1 MNQTNLINQ
10 RFEALFNELKAPVF
24 SYIQSIVRNHQD
36 SEEILQETFL
46 ALYQQIQNNRDLEY
60 PKAWTY
66 RVAGNFCLSRLRRQ
80 GRFSHVLKLL
90 SPNRSDESSAGK
102 GTEEQ
107 EIRNQEQDI
116 LDRLIVSLHPKHR
129 AIVMLYRDGFTYQ
142 QIADMTQTPV
152 GTVGVTIK
160 RAVMGFEKKVRN
172 HGGGQHV
179 VSE

>member
-24 SYIQSIVRNHQD
+24 SYIQSIIRNHQD

-80 GRFSHVLKLL
+80 SNLIQLLKLL
-90 SPNRSDESSAGK
+90 STNKSAEAHAGQ

-107 EIRNQEQDI
+107 VIRNQEMDI
-116 LDRLIVSLHPKHR
+116 LDSLIVSLHPKHR

-142 QIADMTQTPV
+142 QIAEMTHTRV
-152 GTVGVTIK
+152 GTVGVTIR
-160 RAVMGFEKKVRN
+160 RAVMGFEKKVRS

>member
-1 MNQTNLINQ
+1 MNQKNLINQ

-24 SYIQSIVRNHQD
+24 SYIQSIIRNHQD

-46 ALYQQIQNNRDLEY
+46 ALYQQIQDTRVLEY

-66 RVAGNFCLSRLRRQ
+66 RVACNFCLSRLRRQ
-80 GRFSHVLKLL
+80 SNLFHVLKLL
-90 SPNRSDESSAGK
+90 SANKSGEAHVGK
-102 GTEEQ
+102 GTEDQ
-107 EIRNQEQDI
+107 EIRNQELDI

-142 QIADMTQTPV
+142 QIAEMTHTRV

-160 RAVMGFEKKVRN
+160 RAVMGFEKKVRCLE
-172 HGGGQHV
+172 GG
-179 VSE
+179 